1 MAHHI
6 DIRDS
11 TGKLAIVTGASD
23 GIGRVV
29 ATQLAAAGAEV
40 LMPVRN
46 SAKGAATIEQIR
58 AAVPGAK
65 VSTRP
70 LDLASLNSVAA
81 LVDSIRADGRAIDIL
96 VNNAGVMQPPNR
108 QVTEDG
114 FELQFG
120 TNHLGHFALTLGL
133 LYLLRE
139 GGARV
144 THQTSI
150 AARSGSINWDDP
162 NWEKHYDVSKAY
174 AQSKLAVALFAREL
188 DSRSKAA
195 GWGISS
201 NIAHP
206 RCVSHESACR
216 ATRYGQRQ
224 ERGRQTRH
232 QCTHPRG
239 CYRHRRECCPSS
251 CRGGSGHYVG
261 RRPVLRSDS
270 RDRWAARTPNAVE
283 ADAEHGAR
291 QAVVGPVRTASR
303 RTGVTAIGRGAGR
316 AQPASSRGADRAVGK
331 DFRH

>member
-1 MAHHI
+1 MAHHT

-29 ATQLAAAGAEV
+29 ATRLAAAGAEV

-46 SAKGAATIEQIR
+46 SAKGAAAIEQIR

-133 LYLLRE
+133 LDLLRE

-150 AARSGSINWDDP
+150 AARSGSISWDDP

-206 RCVSHESACR
+206 GVSPTNLLA
-216 ATRYGQRQ
+216 AQPGM
-224 ERGRQTRH
+224 GRDKNV
-232 QCTHPRG
+232 
-239 CYRHRRECCPSS
+239 
-251 CRGGSGHYVG
+251 VG
-261 RRPVLRSDS
+261 RRVISALTRVGVTGTVES
-270 RDRWAARTPNAVE
+270 AARP
-283 ADAEHGAR
+283 
-291 QAVVGPVRTASR
+291 AVVA
-303 RTGVTAIGRGAGR
+303 
-316 AQPASSRGADRAVGK
+316 AVGTTSEGDQFFGPTRVIGGPPALRTLWK
-331 DFRH
+331 PMQNMEHARRLWDLSERLLDGRVSPR